1 MFQTTLAA
9 DLAVF
14 QKFLPHP
21 SQVVHNIGG
30 FFLRQSRVVKS
41 TAISVLTAVM
51 PGKQFPEKRQELV
64 AQFVRDRI
72 GIQEYAEP
80 KVFQPPLFW
89 RRCGLLSGKSSSLW
103 RDICSDSNGFTLDAT
118 QICDNTLSK
127 SSQRLRNT
135 HLPNFPYD
143 FNKERRA

>member
-51 PGKQFPEKRQELV
+51 PGKQFPEKRKELV

-72 GIQEYAEP
+72 GIHEYAEP

-89 RRCGLLSGKSSSLW
+89 LRC
-103 RDICSDSNGFTLDAT
+103 
-118 QICDNTLSK
+118 
-127 SSQRLRNT
+127 
-135 HLPNFPYD
+135 
-143 FNKERRA
+143 